1 MDKNTRK
8 LLELTD
14 KHLSF
19 GEDWL
24 EYRKTKGIQAQV
36 IKATLTYIPT
46 YCEHH
51 GVKNK
56 YLFIKNESSDTH
68 SVSCV

>member
-1 MDKNTRK
+1 MDKDTRK
-8 LLELTD
+8 LLGLTD

-36 IKATLTYIPT
+36 IKATFTYIPT
-46 YCEHH
+46 YCEHC
-51 GVKNK
+51 G
-56 YLFIKNESSDTH
+56 IKNQG
-68 SVSCV
+68 